1 MNVKDFKLDQD
12 GDLEI
17 TNGDFYLSES
27 DQEHIKHILQSNKG
41 YWLEEP
47 LLGVGIINELNGN
60 RSKLELKQNIR
71 RQLVFD
77 NYNVEK
83 INITN
88 DFKIGIDA
96 TRKI

>member
-17 TNGDFYLSES
+17 SGGDFYLNES
-27 DQEHIKHILQSNKG
+27 DQVHIEHILKSNKG

-47 LLGVGIINELNGN
+47 LLGVGIISELNGN
-60 RSKLELKQNIR
+60 KTKQELKQNIR

-77 NYNVEK
+77 NYNVKEV
-83 INITN
+83 NIS
-88 DFKIGIDA
+88 DEFKIGINA